1 VDHELKSHCSAR
13 TGSSSAPRREAGYT
27 LIELSAAMGVF
38 TVFIAVFLVAVV
50 GVSRGTTI
58 ARNTAESSSSALIVF
73 QNLDRQVRYADS
85 INFSGAGASGAR
97 YIEFRTPAANSASGT
112 AICTQWRFVPG
123 DERVESRSWNNV
135 TGAILPPWSNKVN
148 GITDLGSVGYPFSL
162 IPAAPGAS
170 SQQQLRLILES
181 GDAAIGGETSIDS
194 VFVARNSSVLA
205 PSNVDV
211 NNDGNSDNPVCRP
224 TGSRP

>member
-1 VDHELKSHCSAR
+1 VDHELTNRCPVGTAP
-13 TGSSSAPRREAGYT
+13 SSAPKREAGYT

-50 GVSRGTTI
+50 GVSRGTTT

-73 QNLDRQVRYADS
+73 QNLDRQVRYSDS
-85 INFSGAGASGAR
+85 INFPGAGASGAR
-97 YIEFRTPAANSASGT
+97 YIEFRTPAANSATGV
-112 AICTQWRFVPG
+112 AVCTQWRFVPG
-123 DERVESRSWNNV
+123 DERVESRTWNNV
-135 TGAILPPWSNKVN
+135 TGALLPPWTNKVN
-148 GITDLGSVGYPFSL
+148 GIADLGGVGYPFSM
-162 IPAAPGAS
+162 IAAAPGES
-170 SQQQLRLILES
+170 TQQQLRLTLES

-194 VFVARNSSVLA
+194 VFVARNSSVLS